1 MTNKVVLTYKE
12 GKVLKGLTSNFFPNK
27 ATFHLTSEDGQ
38 TTEVNREDLKA
49 IFFVKNHAG
58 NKARKDM
65 YDDHIP
71 GAGRKIQVKFK
82 DDEIITGFC
91 HGYSSNRPGFFLV
104 PANKEGNNERIFIV
118 TSATASVKFI

>member
-1 MTNKVVLTYKE
+1 MTNKVVLTYKD

-27 ATFHLTSEDGQ
+27 DTFHLASGDGQ

-49 IFFVKNHAG
+49 IFFVKDYSG

-65 YDDHIP
+65 YADHIP

-82 DDEIITGFC
+82 DDEVITGFC
-91 HGYSSNRPGFFLV
+91 HGYSSSRPGFFVV
-104 PANKEGNNERIFIV
+104 PADKKCNNERIFIV
-118 TSATASVKFI
+118 TSATASVKFL